1 MKRQTIAFIGAGHM
15 ASNLIAGLINDGYDP
30 RNIYASLPD
39 SHQLTKLEQRFS
51 IQTSTDNNV
60 VAAQAD
66 VIVLCVKPQ
75 IILEVVQELAS
86 IISARRPLVISIA
99 AGVRMALMTEKLGF
113 ESALVRAM
121 PNIAAVVRSAATGL
135 FANVHA
141 SAEQREIAETIL
153 RSVGVTVWVDEE
165 AKLDAVTALSGSGPA
180 YFFLL
185 IEAMQEA
192 ALKLGLSEDEANL
205 LSLQTAMGAARLAL
219 ESPESVE
226 VLRQQ
231 VTSPGGTTER
241 AIEALE
247 SGNLRTLVSDAMT
260 AARNRARELSN

>member
-1 MKRQTIAFIGAGHM
+1 M
-15 ASNLIAGLINDGYDP
+15 
-30 RNIYASLPD
+30 
-39 SHQLTKLEQRFS
+39 
-51 IQTSTDNNV
+51 
-60 VAAQAD
+60 AAQAD

-75 IILEVVQELAS
+75 IIPEVAQELAS
-86 IISARRPLVISIA
+86 TISARRPLVISIA

-135 FANVHA
+135 FANAHA

-180 YFFLL
+180 YFFVL

-192 ALKLGLSEDEANL
+192 ALKLG
-205 LSLQTAMGAARLAL
+205 
-219 ESPESVE
+219 
-226 VLRQQ
+226 
-231 VTSPGGTTER
+231 
-241 AIEALE
+241 
-247 SGNLRTLVSDAMT
+247 
-260 AARNRARELSN
+260 